1 MARLSLPTITL
12 KENGNGHYSIDL
24 PQDALRYVLDVT
36 YRRAAGFFPIVT
48 LTFVARLATGDG
60 QEWPELISYAPW
72 VREDAEEEE

>member
-1 MARLSLPTITL
+1 MIECGKWFRAEGL
-12 KENGNGHYSIDL
+12 
-24 PQDALRYVLDVT
+24 T